1 MSAVNGTTA
10 SPVAP
15 EAASPAGQQQNANVQ
30 PAGQANAAPSTT
42 ASLYVGELDP
52 SVTEAILFEL
62 FNMVGP
68 VASIRVCRDAVTRR
82 SLGYSYVNYH
92 NAVDAD
98 RALETLNYT
107 LIKGKPCRIMWSQRD
122 PALRKAGTG
131 NIFIKNLD
139 ASIDNKALHDTFSAF
154 GNILSCKVAT
164 EDGVS
169 RGYGFVHFETY
180 EAAENAIKHVN
191 GMLLNDKKV
200 FVGHHIPKKERQS
213 KVEELKAQFTNVYVK
228 NLDISV
234 TLDEMKEMFTKFGAI
249 TSAVL
254 ATDENGVSRGFGF
267 VNFED
272 HEQALQ
278 AVESLNETE
287 FKGKKLYVGR
297 AQKKSEREEE
307 LKRQYEQAKLEK
319 LNKYQ
324 GVNLYVKNLED
335 DVDDDKLTQE
345 FSVYG
350 VITSAKVMRD
360 EKGISKG
367 FGFVCFSSPDE
378 ATKAVTEMNGRMWG
392 TKPIYV
398 ALAQR
403 KEVRKKQ
410 LEAQASQ
417 RNQLRM
423 QQGMPAGGPGSMYPG
438 APMYYAPGPGFPPA
452 RGGMVFP
459 QGGMVPRPRW
469 AANQQNQPGSPMGG
483 QYPPMPPQPFN
494 NNNNNMQGNRSRG
507 PRQGQRGG
515 HQGRGRG
522 GYKYGGNPRGNPQG
536 AQPAQQAE
544 GAVEAAPASPAPE
557 AEVSNEL
564 NPGALAAADPEQ
576 QKQMLGEKLF
586 PMIERAQP
594 ELAGKI
600 TGMLLEMDNA
610 ELLHLIESSEA
621 LDAKINEAVS
631 VLKEHG
637 IVQSQDTTEE
647 SA

>member
-1 MSAVNGTTA
+1 MSAVNGNPA

-15 EAASPAGQQQNANVQ
+15 EVAAPTSQQQNANVQ
-30 PAGQANAAPSTT
+30 PTGQANAAPSTT
-42 ASLYVGELDP
+42 ASLYVGELET

-92 NAVDAD
+92 NAADAD

-164 EDGVS
+164 EEGAS

-200 FVGHHIPKKERQS
+200 FVGHHIPRKERQS

-228 NLDISV
+228 NLDTSV
-234 TLDEMKEMFTKFGAI
+234 SLEEMREIFTKFGAI

-272 HEQALQ
+272 HDQALQ

-287 FKGKKLYVGR
+287 HNGKKLYVGR

-307 LKRQYEQAKLEK
+307 LKRQYEQAKIEK

-335 DVDDDKLTQE
+335 DVDDDKLRQE

-350 VITSAKVMRD
+350 VITSAKVMHD
-360 EKGISKG
+360 EKGASKG

-410 LEAQASQ
+410 LEAQANQ

-423 QQGMPAGGPGSMYPG
+423 QQGMPAGAPGSMYPG
-438 APMYYAPGPGFPPA
+438 APMYYAPGPGFPQA

-469 AANQQNQPGSPMGG
+469 AANQQNQPGSPIG
-483 QYPPMPPQPFN
+483 QFPPMPPQPFN
-494 NNNNNMQGNRSRG
+494 NNMQQNRPRG
-507 PRQGQRGG
+507 GGRQGQRGG
-515 HQGRGRG
+515 HQARGRG
-522 GYKYGGNPRGNPQG
+522 GYKYGGNVRNNAQGG
-536 AQPAQQAE
+536 AQPAQQTDIPSETAE
-544 GAVEAAPASPAPE
+544 AVAPVAE
-557 AEVSNEL
+557 AEPSDEL
-564 NPGALAAADPEQ
+564 NPGALAAADPEA
-576 QKQMLGEKLF
+576 QKRMLGEKLF
-586 PMIERAQP
+586 PLIQAVRP
-594 ELAGKI
+594 EFAGKI
-600 TGMLLEMDNA
+600 TGMLLEMDNS

-621 LDAKINEAVS
+621 LNAKVEEAVA

-637 IVQSQDTTEE
+637 LDEVTEE